1 VEIAVAE
8 RLIAAS
14 RIPGR
19 TPLTRQQILG
29 FWAAWAGWTLD
40 GMGSF
45 IYALVLSPALT
56 ELLPRSGIESSPHNV
71 GFAGSVLFALFLVGW
86 GLAFLWGPLA
96 DRFGRTRVM
105 AATIVVYSVFT
116 GVAALSQNVWQLATF
131 RLLAGIGIGGEWA
144 LAGTYVAEA
153 WPEDRRKMG
162 AGYLQTGYYAGFFL
176 ASALDYT
183 VGARYGWRAMFLCGL
198 APVVL
203 AFLILRHVKE
213 PERWQRA
220 APGSSVR
227 RSGKDRPPVILSG
240 ANDLRGFVR
249 YNGIRATAEILRS
262 AQDDIFRISSEL
274 FGGESRLRRIFSR
287 NYRRRTLVNSALLSV
302 AIVGLW
308 AGAVYEPTAVLL
320 LAAKAGITG
329 AHATR
334 TVSVASAV
342 LALGTIL
349 GCLLVPPLA
358 ERFGRKPTLGF
369 YFLGMGATI
378 LLGFGWAFY
387 LPHGLYPFISV
398 LFFLGFFGGNFA
410 LFSLWLPEQY
420 GTSVRATAFAFA
432 TSFGRF
438 IGAGMN
444 FLLGAMVRRLGTLG
458 TPVAFT
464 SVAFALGLLLLPFAE
479 ETRGRALPD
488 G

>member
-1 VEIAVAE
+1 MAE
-8 RLIAAS
+8 RLNSAA

-19 TPLTRQQILG
+19 TPLTKQQILG

-45 IYALVLSPALT
+45 IYALVLTPALT
-56 ELLPRSGIESSPHNV
+56 ELLPRSGIASTPHNV

-86 GLAFLWGPLA
+86 GLSFLWGPLA
-96 DRFGRTRVM
+96 DRWGRTPIM
-105 AATIVVYSVFT
+105 AATIIVYSVFT
-116 GVAALSQNVWQLATF
+116 GIAALSQNVWQLATF

-153 WPEDRRKMG
+153 WPEDRRRMG

-176 ASALDYT
+176 ASALNYT

-203 AFLILRHVKE
+203 AFLILRHVRE
-213 PERWQRA
+213 PERWQRVA
-220 APGSSVR
+220 HSPTTLG
-227 RSGKDRPPVILSG
+227 RSP
-240 ANDLRGFVR
+240 
-249 YNGIRATAEILRS
+249 
-262 AQDDIFRISSEL
+262 
-274 FGGESRLRRIFSR
+274 LRRIFGR
-287 NYRRRTLVNSALLSV
+287 NYRRRTLVNTGLLSV
-302 AIVGLW
+302 AIIGLW
-308 AGAVYEPTAVLL
+308 AGAVYEPTAILL
-320 LAAKAGITG
+320 LAGKAGITG
-329 AHATR
+329 TQATR
-334 TVSVASAV
+334 MVSVASGI

-369 YFLGMGATI
+369 YFLGMGASI
-378 LLGFGWAFY
+378 VLSFGWAFY
-387 LPHGLYPFISV
+387 LPHGLYRFISM

-438 IGAGMN
+438 IGAGIN
-444 FLLGAMVRRLGTLG
+444 FLLGAMVHKLGTLG
-458 TPVAFT
+458 NPVAFT
-464 SVAFALGLLLLPFAE
+464 SLAFGLGLLLLPFAE
-479 ETRGRALPD
+479 ETRGRVLPD
-488 G
+488 E